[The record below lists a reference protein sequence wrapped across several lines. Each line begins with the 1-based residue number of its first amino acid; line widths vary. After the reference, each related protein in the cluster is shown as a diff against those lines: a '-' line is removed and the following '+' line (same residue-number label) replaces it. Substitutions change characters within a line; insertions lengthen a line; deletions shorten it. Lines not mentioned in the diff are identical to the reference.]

1 MGRWSRFGLEV
12 VVVLRVGGLCSSV
25 VVEGMTM
32 GMVMGMGKVRL
43 WINLKVCTSNAV
55 FVKDTVYIKIKG
67 IKYRFLTK
75 EMELA

>member
-1 MGRWSRFGLEV
+1 MGRWSRYGLEV

-32 GMVMGMGKVRL
+32 GMVMLMGRVRL

-55 FVKDTVYIKIKG
+55 FVKDIAYIKIRG
-67 IKYRFLTK
+67 IKYRFRTK
-75 EMELA
+75 EMVLA